1 MMMMMMTTT
10 DDEDNW
16 WKQKWLMKT
25 NMNDDLSK
33 KKGND
38 RISVASKIS
47 RYAKPIPLNDWDR
60 EVVPAASSYLEVAKA
75 RSWQPGFIDFP
86 PWISPSQ
93 QKKTNGW
100 NLEPEFE
107 TSQIGKGET
116 AANQLNHLEYIVY
129 MYNYIYIYI
138 IYISVLF
145 FYNCGNLEKYWKH
158 QKNEHKR
165 RNTNYIMGLWK
176 KKHILPKRK
185 VTESFPSPVLYTIQ
199 YSLWNPTQPNPLT
212 QLYTHLHLPELSHPS
227 TGHHVESIQPSM
239 EFL

>member
-1 MMMMMMTTT
+1 MMTTT

-16 WKQKWLMKT
+16 WKRKWLMKT

-93 QKKTNGW
+93 QKKNQRLESGTWIW
-100 NLEPEFE
+100 NIPNWKRRNSCKPIE
-107 TSQIGKGET
+107 SSWV
-116 AANQLNHLEYIVY
+116 IVY

-138 IYISVLF
+138 YICLV